1 MGVEIILLLVL
12 AIGVLGYMVYE
23 HEEKVAAAHS
33 NTQECLKIMSQIVD
47 CLGKDELVINN
58 HADLFMLLF
67 NKLAE
72 KGLLTEEDI
81 KEISSNLSEVEDE

>member
-23 HEEKVAAAHS
+23 QEEKITAAHS
-33 NTQECLKIMSQIVD
+33 NTQECLKLMSQIVD
-47 CLGKDELVINN
+47 CLSKDELVINN

-72 KGLLTEEDI
+72 KDLLSKDDVEEI
-81 KEISSNLSEVEDE
+81 ANSLGEVKDE